1 MPFNTEIFFA
11 SLSHPL
17 RLRVVML
24 LTRAEELCVCEL
36 TQTLNVSQPVLSKQL
51 AQLKNAGI
59 LASRRQGVWMYYHI
73 NNKLPEWAINT
84 LSNTF
89 NGIGQS
95 SPYLDDYHLF
105 QSSNQSEC
113 C

>member
-1 MPFNTEIFFA
+1 MPFNTEAFFA

-24 LTRAEELCVCEL
+24 LSRVDELCVCEL
-36 TQTLNVSQPVLSKQL
+36 TQALDVTQPVLSKQL
-51 AQLKNAGI
+51 AQLKNSEI
-59 LASRRQGVWMYYHI
+59 LSSRRHGVWIYYRI
-73 NNKLPEWAINT
+73 NSKLPEWAINT

-89 NGIGQS
+89 NGVGLS